1 MFRVFKTH
9 NHTPYSAFVWNPVHA
24 LVSTSLFIDGYV
36 RLLTVIDEVT
46 RE

>member
-24 LVSTSLFIDGYV
+24 LVSTSLFIDGYASHGAYTK
-36 RLLTVIDEVT
+36 L
-46 RE
+46 